1 MTGKRRAGRGD
12 RSRQPG
18 QQPSAQVP
26 PSTLPSGSIVAQ
38 QPRLTRRQL
47 RAQRRRQRRQRLGI
61 VGIAAIVVVVL
72 AVLAGIGFGVH
83 KATSNSGPPE
93 DRQQVTLLS
102 LQSDSGNAIASMLIA
117 HDNTAHQGLELLVP
131 SRLLTDV
138 CGFGSEQF
146 GNIISLPQGP
156 ALASRTL
163 SQTLGGVTIDNTVAI
178 TLGEMTKLVNS
189 VGGVT
194 VDVDVDVI
202 QQQAGTGGVVLV
214 PRGNHQHLDGAR
226 AVEFAT
232 YVASGEDPV
241 ASLARFQ
248 AVFQAVVAAM
258 PTKTSQA
265 ASVLSAAGISGDVT
279 SLANLLVGIAADDR
293 AKRLLPIDLPT
304 QVIDAGGSQPS
315 YRVDQAKTDQLVKA
329 QLAASL
335 PKSASTKKTTVL
347 IENGAGTPGLVL
359 SACNR
364 LLPAGFGFAG
374 SGNAPNFNYQTS
386 QVIVFQST
394 VAAAQVGDKIAD
406 LLKLPRSDVVASSQG
421 QNVADVLVIL
431 GRDYKP

>member
-1 MTGKRRAGRGD
+1 MTGKRRAGRGGRPD
-12 RSRQPG
+12 RGTPPTQPP
-18 QQPSAQVP
+18 PSAP
-26 PSTLPSGSIVAQ
+26 AGSIIAQ

-47 RAQRRRQRRQRLGI
+47 RAERRRQRRQRLGV
-61 VGIAAIVVVVL
+61 VGIFGIVVVVL

-93 DRQQVTLLS
+93 DRQQTTLLT
-102 LQSDSGNAIASMLIA
+102 LQGPSGNALVTMLIA
-117 HDNTAHQGLELLVP
+117 HDNSAKQGFELLVP

-146 GNIISLPQGP
+146 GNIVALPQGQQI
-156 ALASRTL
+156 AKNTL
-163 SQTLGGVTIDNTVAI
+163 SEVLNGVTIDNTLTI
-178 TLGEMTKLVNS
+178 TPDQLTKLINT

-226 AVEFAT
+226 AAVFAT
-232 YVASGEDPV
+232 YVASGEDP
-241 ASLARFQ
+241 AALLARFQ
-248 AVFQAVVAAM
+248 SVFQAAVAAL
-258 PTKTSQA
+258 PAKTSQA
-265 ASVLSAAGISGDVT
+265 ASVLSAAGISGDLT
-279 SLANLLVGIAADDR
+279 SVANLLVGVAADDQ

-304 QVIDAGGSQPS
+304 QVIDAGGAQPS

-335 PKSASTKKTTVL
+335 PKSAITKKTTVL

-359 SACNR
+359 AACNR

-374 SGNAPNFNYQTS
+374 SGNAPNFNYKTT

-394 VAAAQVGDKIAD
+394 VAAAQIGDRIAQ
-406 LLKLPRSDVVASSQG
+406 LLGVPTADVVASSQG
-421 QNVADVLVIL
+421 QNVADVVVIL
-431 GRDYKP
+431 GHDFKP